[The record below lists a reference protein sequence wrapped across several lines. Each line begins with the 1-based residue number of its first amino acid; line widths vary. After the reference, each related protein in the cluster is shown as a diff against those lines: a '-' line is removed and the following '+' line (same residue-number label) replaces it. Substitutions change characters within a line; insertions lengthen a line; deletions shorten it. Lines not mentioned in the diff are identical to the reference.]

1 MARKTEEQLQ
11 SWTGQASDSEQS
23 RYEWTK
29 EKVRESLK
37 GGALDEYHFDVYPK
51 GSYPNHTNVVR
62 DSDVDI
68 AVELTSIQHHEFIHD
83 AKGMTL
89 TDFNLTPYTGD
100 YSAKKF
106 KNDVEAALCR
116 QFGTTAVDRGNKAI
130 HVRESSQGLKADVV
144 VCQTLKSHPSPRV
157 TATRTGIL
165 IEPDHGADVHN
176 FPKHHLDEG
185 VFKNDATAKRFKR
198 LVRIVK
204 RLENEMVEAGAS
216 PVVASFLMESM
227 LWNVPDHIFNGNFT
241 WHNRLKAALGHIYN
255 ATDRAKWLEVNNIKF
270 LFHNSQKWTES
281 EALAFI
287 ENAWRYLE
295 YA

>member
-1 MARKTEEQLQ
+1 MSRKTEEQLQ
-11 SWTGQASDSEQS
+11 SWTGQASDAERQ
-23 RYEWTK
+23 RYEWTRDQID
-29 EKVRESLK
+29 EALS
-37 GGALDEYHFDVYPK
+37 GGVFDQYNFRVYPK

-62 DSDVDI
+62 DSDVDV
-68 AVELTSIQHHEFIHD
+68 AVELTSIQRHEFTHT

-89 TDFNLTPYTGD
+89 EDFGVSRYTGS
-100 YSAKKF
+100 YSVKKF
-106 KNDVEAALCR
+106 KDDVEAALQR
-116 QFGTTAVDRGNKAI
+116 QFGSGAVDRGNKAI
-130 HVRESSQGLKADVV
+130 HVRESSRGLKADVV

-185 VFKNDATAKRFKR
+185 VVKNDLTAKRYKR

-227 LWNVPDHIFNGNFT
+227 IWNVPNSVFNDYFT
-241 WHNRLKAALGHIYN
+241 WQDRLKSALIHIYN
-255 ATDRAKWLEVNNIKF
+255 ASDRATWLEANNIKF
-270 LFHNSQKWTES
+270 LFHSSQKWTEA
-281 EALAFI
+281 EAISFI

-295 YA
+295 YS